1 MVDSLR
7 QVELFESFS
16 ADDLSRLSGIAR
28 PRMLV
33 PTEYLFLLGDEASE
47 FFVVA
52 DGAIELRCPMPVR
65 GEVKDVAI
73 ESIRQG
79 GALGWSA
86 LVKPYR
92 FTLSAR
98 ATEISNV
105 IGFPRRHLLA
115 LFAGEPRIGYTF
127 FTRISELVGI
137 RLQTFEALWVRE
149 LQRLAE
155 VSDRAAV
162 IRA

>member
-1 MVDSLR
+1 MMDLLQ
-7 QVELFESFS
+7 QVELFERFS
-16 ADDLSRLSGIAR
+16 TDDLRRLSGTAR
-28 PRMLV
+28 PRMLF
-33 PTEYLFLLGDEASE
+33 PTEYLFLLGDEANE

-52 DGAIELRCPMPVR
+52 GGAIDLCFPMPVR

-73 ESIRQG
+73 ESIHKG

-98 ATEISNV
+98 ATEISDV
-105 IGFPRRHLLA
+105 IGFPRQDLLA
-115 LFAGEPRIGYTF
+115 LFAEEPRIGCTF

-137 RLQTFEALWVRE
+137 RLHTFEALWVRE

-155 VSDRAAV
+155 CPTAQH
-162 IRA
+162 